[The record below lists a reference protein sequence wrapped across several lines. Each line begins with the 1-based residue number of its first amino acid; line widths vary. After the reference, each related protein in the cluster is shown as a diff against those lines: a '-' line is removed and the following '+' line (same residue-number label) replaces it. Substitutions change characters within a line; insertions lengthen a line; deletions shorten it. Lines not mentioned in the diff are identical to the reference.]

1 MSLDFI
7 RIESYMSACNLFVV
21 IFHSLEL
28 IWVLEISRTFSS
40 SKSKRNSSKKKK
52 EHLSFVNNSI
62 RGPLL
67 NLLTLIVVLGL
78 QLSQKSKSLNHLT
91 WFLWACKLISR
102 NLQLFFEKCRNYGRS
117 ARNITFVV
125 LTWELR

>member
-91 WFLWACKLISR
+91 WFL
-102 NLQLFFEKCRNYGRS
+102 
-117 ARNITFVV
+117 
-125 LTWELR
+125 